1 MLQFDLEGYLGMW
14 WEVARYQNYFEQGAA
29 FASAYYFPI
38 EGGIG
43 VLNTSFDQNCRPTSR
58 ILGRAVQVAG
68 TTLAVKFPVSATWA
82 EYKIEWVSDGYV
94 YAIVGN
100 TVRSQLWI
108 LARGTITWGEY
119 VELRR
124 VCDGL
129 GYDTKRLL
137 ANQDLIF

>member
-1 MLQFDLEGYLGMW
+1 MLKFDLEGYLGIW
-14 WEVARYQNYFEQGAA
+14 WEVARYPNYFEQGAA

-43 VLNTSFDQNCRPTSR
+43 VVNTSFDQNCRPTSR

-68 TTLAVKFPVSATWA
+68 TTLAVKFPVSTTWA

-100 TVRSQLWI
+100 TAKSQLWI

-124 VCDGL
+124 VCDSL
-129 GYDTKRLL
+129 GYDHKRLL
-137 ANQDLIF
+137 ANSDLIF

>member
-1 MLQFDLEGYLGMW
+1 MLKFEIEGYLGVW
-14 WEVARYQNYFEQGAA
+14 WEVARYPNYFEQGAA

-58 ILGRAVQVAG
+58 ILGRAVQVTD
-68 TTLAVKFPVSATWA
+68 TTLAVKFPVTTNWV

-108 LARGTITWGEY
+108 LARGTITWCEY

-124 VCDGL
+124 VCDSL
-129 GYDTKRLL
+129 GYDTKRLI
-137 ANQDLIF
+137 ANQELIF